1 MSERDWESKKKVD
14 VAMTSTFFLGDVAD
28 EDAEFAIIRQ
38 KVFSYHKS
46 MIIRTMVTALTTVIM
61 G

>member
-1 MSERDWESKKKVD
+1 MKVD

-28 EDAEFAIIRQ
+28 EDAEFAVIGH
-38 KVFSYHKS
+38 KMFLDHKS
-46 MIIRTMVTALTTVIM
+46 MINKTIVIALTTVMM